1 MKKILLGM
9 ACITGFWAGTA
20 SAQSSITLFGYV
32 DAAYGF
38 QTWKNKSEGVKVHQS
53 GLFNGIWN
61 SNAWGI
67 KGKEDLGQG
76 LTASF
81 ELESGFNVLNGSTSS
96 SHYFKTAWVGLS
108 SNEWGRVRMGRVG
121 NAIQEYASFIAGIS
135 DEENFADIENIFS
148 AAGSNKA
155 NNTIV
160 YKSPTFSGVDFS
172 VGYSFDTNGSSGTSN
187 DEKIKLITSA
197 IGYSKGPLTLSLGY
211 DRLHSSAWAKN
222 VHSWVAVAG
231 YELKSVSLGA
241 AVGQD
246 INGRQSLLSSYLS
259 NPAFAT
265 WGSGYVPDFKTT
277 GLTFNATVPVGT
289 AASVM
294 VGWSGSRA
302 SSGFHNA
309 YNLDKRQQNIYS
321 AGYTY
326 NLSKRTSFYVIAAYA
341 TGFAF
346 QNVTA
351 QQMFAGLDHSF

>member
-1 MKKILLGM
+1 MHEQNI
-9 ACITGFWAGTA
+9 ARH
-20 SAQSSITLFGYV
+20 
-32 DAAYGF
+32 
-38 QTWKNKSEGVKVHQS
+38 GVH
-53 GLFNGIWN
+53 
-61 SNAWGI
+61 
-67 KGKEDLGQG
+67 
-76 LTASF
+76 
-81 ELESGFNVLNGSTSS
+81 
-96 SHYFKTAWVGLS
+96 
-108 SNEWGRVRMGRVG
+108 
-121 NAIQEYASFIAGIS
+121 
-135 DEENFADIENIFS
+135 
-148 AAGSNKA
+148 
-155 NNTIV
+155 
-160 YKSPTFSGVDFS
+160 P
-172 VGYSFDTNGSSGTSN
+172 SGTSN

-246 INGRQSLLSSYLS
+246 INGRQSSLSSYLS

-326 NLSKRTSFYVIAAYA
+326 NLSKRTSFYVKQPMQRVLLSRTSPHSKCLQAWTIVSKHCSA
-341 TGFAF
+341 TSF
-346 QNVTA
+346 QSISGAGTWQVPT
-351 QQMFAGLDHSF
+351 QMDFLVGTLSS